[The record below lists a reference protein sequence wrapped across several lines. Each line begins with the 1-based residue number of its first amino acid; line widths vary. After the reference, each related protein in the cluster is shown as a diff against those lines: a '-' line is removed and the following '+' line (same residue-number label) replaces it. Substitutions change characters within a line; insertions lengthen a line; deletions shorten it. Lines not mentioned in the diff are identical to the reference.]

1 MPELKSCCTFAK
13 KQNGHEYSHLYKGF
27 DECAGLSTSDRRTPA
42 VCPSRGWNVL
52 QVFSEKVS
60 GAKKNEERQELQ
72 SLMSYISTHNVEKV
86 LVWELSRLGR
96 NTLEVLKTIEEFNTL
111 GISLFIKNYNI
122 ETLNEDGK
130 PNVMSQFLVTILAE
144 VASMERASIKERM
157 DSGLKKYMSNGGKV
171 GRKVGYRKNNEKVQ
185 EEYSDVIK
193 LLRKGISIRNVSKL
207 TGHSVNTILK
217 CKKQI
222 A

>member
-1 MPELKSCCTFAK
+1 MNTVI
-13 KQNGHEYSHLYKGF
+13 YTRV
-27 DECAGLSTSDRRTPA
+27 STSVQDYQRQIDELQQFA
-42 VCPSRGWNVL
+42 SSRGWNVL

-96 NTLEVLKTIEEFNTL
+96 NTLEILKTIEEFNTL

-157 DSGLKKYMSNGGKV
+157 DSGLKKYISNGGQV

-193 LLRKGISIRNVSKL
+193 LLRKGISIRMNQRDQYL
-207 TGHSVNTILK
+207 
-217 CKKQI
+217 
-222 A
+222 

>member
-1 MPELKSCCTFAK
+1 MNTVI
-13 KQNGHEYSHLYKGF
+13 YTRV
-27 DECAGLSTSDRRTPA
+27 STSVQDYQRQIDELQQFA
-42 VCPSRGWNVL
+42 SSHGWNVL

-144 VASMERASIKERM
+144 VARMERASIKERM
-157 DSGLKKYMSNGGKV
+157 DSGLKKYISNGGQV

>member
-1 MPELKSCCTFAK
+1 MNTVI
-13 KQNGHEYSHLYKGF
+13 YTRV
-27 DECAGLSTSDRRTPA
+27 STSVQDYQRQIDELQQFA
-42 VCPSRGWNVL
+42 SSRGWNVL

-72 SLMSYISTHNVEKV
+72 SLMFYISTHNVEKV

-122 ETLNEDGK
+122 ETLNEDGN

-144 VASMERASIKERM
+144 VARMERASIKERM
-157 DSGLKKYMSNGGKV
+157 DSGLKKYISNGGKV

-193 LLRKGISIRNVSKL
+193 LLRKGISIRMNQRDQYL
-207 TGHSVNTILK
+207 
-217 CKKQI
+217 
-222 A
+222 

>member
-1 MPELKSCCTFAK
+1 MNTVI
-13 KQNGHEYSHLYKGF
+13 YTRV
-27 DECAGLSTSDRRTPA
+27 STSVQDYQRQIDELQQFA
-42 VCPSRGWNVL
+42 SSRGWNVL

-157 DSGLKKYMSNGGKV
+157 DSGLKKYISNGGQV

-193 LLRKGISIRNVSKL
+193 LLRKGISIRMNQRDQYL
-207 TGHSVNTILK
+207 
-217 CKKQI
+217 
-222 A
+222 

>member
-1 MPELKSCCTFAK
+1 MNTDI
-13 KQNGHEYSHLYKGF
+13 YTRV
-27 DECAGLSTSDRRTPA
+27 STSVQDYQRQIDELQQFA
-42 VCPSRGWNVL
+42 SSRGWNVL
-52 QVFSEKVS
+52 QVCSEKVS

-144 VASMERASIKERM
+144 VARMERASIKERM
-157 DSGLKKYMSNGGKV
+157 DSGLKKYISNGGKV

>member
-1 MPELKSCCTFAK
+1 
-13 KQNGHEYSHLYKGF
+13 
-27 DECAGLSTSDRRTPA
+27 
-42 VCPSRGWNVL
+42 
-52 QVFSEKVS
+52 
-60 GAKKNEERQELQ
+60 
-72 SLMSYISTHNVEKV
+72 
-86 LVWELSRLGR
+86 
-96 NTLEVLKTIEEFNTL
+96 
-111 GISLFIKNYNI
+111 
-122 ETLNEDGK
+122 
-130 PNVMSQFLVTILAE
+130 MSQFLVTILAE

-157 DSGLKKYMSNGGKV
+157 DSGLKKYISNGGQV

-217 CKKQI
+217 CKKLI

>member
-1 MPELKSCCTFAK
+1 MNTVI
-13 KQNGHEYSHLYKGF
+13 YTRV
-27 DECAGLSTSDRRTPA
+27 STSVQDYQRQIDELQQFA
-42 VCPSRGWNVL
+42 SSRGWNVL

-193 LLRKGISIRNVSKL
+193 LLRKGTSIRNVSKL

-217 CKKQI
+217 CKKLI

>member
-1 MPELKSCCTFAK
+1 MLKNKTVM
-13 KQNGHEYSHLYKGF
+13 NTVIYTRV
-27 DECAGLSTSDRRTPA
+27 STSVQDYQRQIDELQQFA
-42 VCPSRGWNVL
+42 SSRGWNVL

-157 DSGLKKYMSNGGKV
+157 DSGLKKYISNGGQV

>member
-1 MPELKSCCTFAK
+1 MNTVIYTRVSTNVQDYQRQIEELQQFAS
-13 KQNGHEYSHLYKGF
+13 SH
-27 DECAGLSTSDRRTPA
+27 D
-42 VCPSRGWNVL
+42 WNVL

-72 SLMSYISTHNVEKV
+72 SMMSYISTQNVEKV

-144 VASMERASIKERM
+144 VARMERASIKERM

-217 CKKQI
+217 CKKLI

>member
-1 MPELKSCCTFAK
+1 MNTVIYTRVSTNVQDYQRQIDELQQFA
-13 KQNGHEYSHLYKGF
+13 S
-27 DECAGLSTSDRRTPA
+27 
-42 VCPSRGWNVL
+42 SRGWNVL

-60 GAKKNEERQELQ
+60 GVKKNEERQELQ

-157 DSGLKKYMSNGGKV
+157 DSGLKKYISNGGQV

>member
-1 MPELKSCCTFAK
+1 MNTVI
-13 KQNGHEYSHLYKGF
+13 YTRV
-27 DECAGLSTSDRRTPA
+27 STSVQDYQRQIDELQQFA
-42 VCPSRGWNVL
+42 SSHGWNVL

-72 SLMSYISTHNVEKV
+72 SLMSYISTQNVEKV
-86 LVWELSRLGR
+86 LVWELSRLGL

-144 VASMERASIKERM
+144 VARMERASIKERM

-193 LLRKGISIRNVSKL
+193 LLRKGFSIRMNQRDQYL
-207 TGHSVNTILK
+207 
-217 CKKQI
+217 
-222 A
+222 

>member
-1 MPELKSCCTFAK
+1 MNTVI
-13 KQNGHEYSHLYKGF
+13 YTRV
-27 DECAGLSTSDRRTPA
+27 STSVQDYQRQIDELQQFA
-42 VCPSRGWNVL
+42 SSRGWNVL

-60 GAKKNEERQELQ
+60 GAKKNEERQVLQ
-72 SLMSYISTHNVEKV
+72 SLMNYISTHNVEKV

-144 VASMERASIKERM
+144 VARMERASIKERM
-157 DSGLKKYMSNGGKV
+157 DSGLKKYISNGGKV